1 LRSSAVLKRI
11 WNRLQLDDCFD
22 LAAQTSF
29 YFILSFFPFC
39 LVLAVIV
46 GWLPYSALWKTF
58 VTWVVTYLPRSSQ
71 ELVFSTILG
80 LVNYSAGFLSFG
92 FVMTLWSASAGFVSL
107 MESLSIAYGVR
118 DSRSYWRKHA
128 IATVITILAAM
139 FGLGAFGL
147 AAFGQWES
155 KILAV
160 NMGPPMVSRA
170 VWEIGRWIAT
180 LALMF
185 LGIDLL
191 NFLLP
196 DVRRR
201 WRWLTPGTLFAVLT
215 LMALSAG
222 FNIYFRHFSLYPR
235 VYGALGGFIILM
247 LWIYSACLIVL
258 VGAETDDEMEKARN
272 GATVR

>member
-1 LRSSAVLKRI
+1 VLKRI
-11 WNRLQLDDCFD
+11 WHRLQLDNCFD

-29 YFILSFFPFC
+29 YFLLSFFPFC

-58 VTWVVTYLPRSSQ
+58 VTWVVTYLPRGSQ

-92 FVMTLWSASAGFVSL
+92 LVTTVWSASSGFVSL

-128 IATVITILAAM
+128 IATVFTILAAM
-139 FGLGAFGL
+139 FALGAFGL
-147 AAFGQWES
+147 AALGHWES
-155 KILAV
+155 RILSA
-160 NMGPPMVSRA
+160 NLGHSSMSRI
-170 VWEIGRWIAT
+170 VWEIGRWVAT
-180 LALMF
+180 LVLLFVA
-185 LGIDLL
+185 IDLL
-191 NFLLP
+191 NFVLP
-196 DVRRR
+196 DVRRQ
-201 WRWLTPGTLFAVLT
+201 WRWLSPGTLFAVVT

-222 FNIYFRHFSLYPR
+222 FNIYFQHFSMYPR

-247 LWIYSACLIVL
+247 LWVYSACFIVL
-258 VGAETDDEMEKARN
+258 VGAETDDEMEKSQSEAR
-272 GATVR
+272 GR

>member
-1 LRSSAVLKRI
+1 MLKRI
-11 WNRLQLDDCFD
+11 WHRLQLDNCFD

-29 YFILSFFPFC
+29 YFALSFFPFC
-39 LVLAVIV
+39 LVLAVMI
-46 GWLPYSALWKTF
+46 GWLPYSALWKSF
-58 VTWVVTYLPRSSQ
+58 VTWTVTYLPRDSQ

-92 FVMTLWSASAGFVSL
+92 LVTTLWSASEGFVSL
-107 MESLSIAYGVR
+107 MESLSIAHGVR

-128 IATVITILAAM
+128 IATVVTVLAAV
-139 FGLGAFGL
+139 FALGAFGL
-147 AAFGQWES
+147 MAFGHWES
-155 KILAV
+155 KVLSF
-160 NMGPPMVSRA
+160 NLGPSSVPRA

-180 LALMF
+180 LVLMF

-191 NFLLP
+191 NFVLP

-201 WRWLTPGTLFAVLT
+201 WRWFTPGTLFAVLT
-215 LMALSAG
+215 LTALSAG
-222 FNIYFRHFSLYPR
+222 FNLYFQHFSLYPR

-258 VGAETDDEMEKARN
+258 VGAETDHEMEKAQSEA
-272 GATVR
+272 GSQ